1 MNEIPADYAFKDN
14 ASLESI
20 EEGMKAVEANMKFG
34 LAILAVSL
42 GRIKRD
48 ALYYSVAG
56 SFKEYIFLERTNLSY
71 RKALHLA
78 AIGENFWKFRPQ
90 LKEHGLRL
98 SEHMS
103 KVRLLDETVVDRD
116 PMFWERFQCLSVRE
130 LKGYIDR
137 RKIAGINVYPADG
150 STGNVSTNG
159 ASLSIGGRKVRG
171 LNLNEIRSETAKG
184 RRAVV
189 IWVED
194 DNEAR
199 KVRRVVS
206 TVCF

>member
-1 MNEIPADYAFKDN
+1 MNEIPADFAFKDN
-14 ASLESI
+14 VTLESI
-20 EEGMKAVEANMKFG
+20 EEGMRAVEDNIKFG

-48 ALYYSVAG
+48 VLYYSVAG

-90 LKEHGLRL
+90 LKENGLRL

-103 KVRLLDETVVDRD
+103 KVRLLDETVIDND
-116 PMFWERFQCLSVRE
+116 PMFWERFQSLSVRE

-137 RKIAGINVYPADG
+137 RKITGLNVYPAKEM
-150 STGNVSTNG
+150 SETVYAKG
-159 ASLSIGGRKVRG
+159 ASLSIGGRKVKG
-171 LNLNEIRSETAKG
+171 LNLNEIRRETSKG
-184 RRAVV
+184 RRAV
-189 IWVED
+189 IFWVED
-194 DNEAR
+194 DKEAR
-199 KVRRVVS
+199 KIKRAIMEKI
-206 TVCF
+206 